1 MSYRWFAAVL
11 IGLGVTATVQAK
23 VEITE
28 VQSAYGPLLPE
39 RKTLEFFPQDL
50 IYFRYMVTGAQVN
63 SRGEVDCEAVVRLVD
78 GNGKEVAKN
87 TVPFQGP
94 LSLGGD
100 AFAGVA
106 YVVLKEQLINGLYT
120 LNCTVTDNLASEKAT
135 FSREVRVRPTDF
147 AIVHPRFSYD
157 ADGKA
162 QAPVGGL
169 VNQTLFFRIGI
180 FGFDRSQERVDL
192 VSSVQVL
199 DDKGKELLPKPLE
212 TVIKSE
218 DAKLVKETN
227 VATFNG
233 SLHLHRPGDF
243 TLRITV
249 TDRLGQKTTKIEFP
263 LHVTAP

>member
-1 MSYRWFAAVL
+1 MGWDALA
-11 IGLGVTATVQAK
+11 
-23 VEITE
+23 
-28 VQSAYGPLLPE
+28 
-39 RKTLEFFPQDL
+39 
-50 IYFRYMVTGAQVN
+50 
-63 SRGEVDCEAVVRLVD
+63 
-78 GNGKEVAKN
+78 
-87 TVPFQGP
+87 
-94 LSLGGD
+94 GD
-100 AFAGVA
+100 AYVA
-106 YVVLKEQLINGLYT
+106 LKEQLIKWLYT
-120 LNCTVTDNLASEKAT
+120 LNCTVTDNLACDKAT
-135 FSREVRVRPTDF
+135 FSREVRVRPADF
-147 AIVHPRFSYD
+147 AIILPRFSYD

-169 VNQTLFFRIGI
+169 VNQTLFFRIGL

-212 TVIKSE
+212 TVIKSD

-249 TDRLGQKTTKIEFP
+249 TDR
-263 LHVTAP
+263 

>member
-1 MSYRWFAAVL
+1 MRRHLFAALVL
-11 IGLGVTATVQAK
+11 AVTATTAQAK
-23 VEITE
+23 VDITN

-39 RKTLEFFPQDL
+39 RKALEFYPQDL

-78 GNGKEVAKN
+78 GNGKEVVKN

-100 AFAGVA
+100 SFAGAA
-106 YVVLKEQLINGLYT
+106 YVVLKEQLINGAYT
-120 LNCTVTDNLASEKAT
+120 LTCTVTDNLASEKASFT
-135 FSREVRVRPTDF
+135 REVRVKPADF

-169 VNQTLFFRIGI
+169 VNQTLFFHIGI
-180 FGFDRSQERVDL
+180 FGFDRSQDRVDL

-212 TVIKSE
+212 TIIKSE

-233 SLHLHRPGDF
+233 SLHLHRPGEF

-249 TDRLGQKTTKIEFP
+249 TDKIGQKTAKIEFP
-263 LHVTAP
+263 MHVAAP

>member
-1 MSYRWFAAVL
+1 MRRHFLAALVL
-11 IGLGVTATVQAK
+11 AITATAAQAK
-23 VEITE
+23 VDITNI
-28 VQSAYGPLLPE
+28 QSAYGPLMPE
-39 RKTLEFFPQDL
+39 RKVLEFYPQDL

-100 AFAGVA
+100 SFAGAA
-106 YVVLKEQLINGLYT
+106 YVVLKEQLINGAYT
-120 LNCTVTDNLASEKAT
+120 LTCTVTDNLASEKASFT
-135 FSREVRVRPTDF
+135 REVRVKPADF

-162 QAPVGGL
+162 QASVGGL

-180 FGFDRSQERVDL
+180 FGFDRSQDRVDL

-199 DDKGKELLPKPLE
+199 DAKGKELLPKPLE
-212 TVIKSE
+212 TIIKSD

-233 SLHLHRPGDF
+233 SLHLHRPGEF

-249 TDRLGQKTTKIEFP
+249 TDKIGQKTAKIEFP
-263 LHVTAP
+263 MHVTAP